1 MSSLLGRMAK
11 RAGHLAKDVGHV
23 AASGARMVTKSPI
36 GSVAQMGLSFVPGG
50 NLINAGLDA
59 ASGHYGSAALDLIP
73 GGKAVGALKKAGS
86 NVGLLSTGARVLGK
100 LVKATPAAVK
110 VATVAG
116 AGYTGYKAVSSV
128 MGGGGGGGSPSM
140 PAMPM
145 MPAMANED
153 MGNQHAGPSG
163 QGAWGL
169 IPWWKGP
176 GGRLQFPW
184 NDPSAPQ
191 PLKQFALDDSYLKIT
206 YRAPKGYVVIRDS
219 DGQPL
224 PVLKMAAQK
233 MGYWHPHKK
242 PPISVG
248 EWQAVK
254 KAHSA
259 VKKMH
264 KVFRVTTNVEKNVR
278 GGKVVVHRHKKAR

>member
-1 MSSLLGRMAK
+1 MSSFLSRMAK

-23 AASGARMVTKSPI
+23 AAAGARAVTDSPI

-50 NLINAGLDA
+50 NLVNAGLDVA
-59 ASGHYGSAALDLIP
+59 TGHYGSAALDLIP

-86 NVGLLSTGARVLGK
+86 SVGLISTGARVLGK
-100 LVKATPAAVK
+100 LVRAAPMVGKA
-110 VATVAG
+110 ATVAG
-116 AGYTGYKAVSSV
+116 VGYAGYKAVSS
-128 MGGGGGGGSPSM
+128 MGGGGGGPTAMPTM
-140 PAMPM
+140 PAL
-145 MPAMANED
+145 PAMANED

-191 PLKQFALDDSYLKIT
+191 PLKQFALDDSYLKLT

-233 MGYWHPHKK
+233 MGYWRPHKK

-254 KAHSA
+254 RAHGA

-264 KVFRVTTNVEKNVR
+264 RIFRVTTNVERNIK
-278 GGKVVVHRHKKAR
+278 GGKVIVHRHKKAR